1 MLGWAVVRVDGGDG
15 PARAGRRNGMS
26 HAHGNE
32 RLDLASV
39 PNASS
44 ACAEN
49 EHQDRGLIA
58 APIPFASLA
67 PSQGPPTELIP
78 AEPPTDRHPDTPR
91 EPRSLS
97 VGLRHHVRFMRH

>member
-1 MLGWAVVRVDGGDG
+1 MKAADSMGGPGRYGHARRTGLASMLGWAVVRVDGGDG

-49 EHQDRGLIA
+49 KH
-58 APIPFASLA
+58 
-67 PSQGPPTELIP
+67 
-78 AEPPTDRHPDTPR
+78 
-91 EPRSLS
+91 
-97 VGLRHHVRFMRH
+97 

>member
-49 EHQDRGLIA
+49 KH
-58 APIPFASLA
+58 
-67 PSQGPPTELIP
+67 
-78 AEPPTDRHPDTPR
+78 
-91 EPRSLS
+91 
-97 VGLRHHVRFMRH
+97 